1 MANDNKDVKRGIVMY
16 IDGKPVENSAKAIR
30 GEMGRLRSE
39 IDKCVVGTNEY
50 VEKSNQYRVL
60 NAALQEHKANLKGI
74 EVQQLANSAAV
85 GGYVERLL
93 GAVGVNGRFGR
104 SLALLSSNG
113 AGGFFSGLT
122 TSVRAFG
129 TTLTGLLANPAV
141 LAVLGIGGAVA
152 GFKWWYEYNKGLME
166 ATRLTRE
173 FLDLHS
179 EELVGVRSEIQAVA
193 DEWGKEYKEVL
204 QTVDVLTKQYGI
216 GAEEALRV
224 VRDGFQAGA
233 DESGAMLRSM
243 QQYAPIF
250 KDMGL
255 GASELAAVIAQTRSG
270 IFNEQGLQMIQMAD
284 KRLREMST
292 GTMKALEAV
301 GIDAEDMETKL
312 VSGEMTLFDAL
323 QKVSGKL
330 GELPPQGREVGNV
343 LKEVFGRNGSSGGL
357 ALVEELGKM
366 TIEIEK
372 VKEVTGE
379 VGRLRDEHVEQQ
391 KVLNEEVAAMF
402 DMTDQGFEEVRLSG
416 RNYLTGVLIEVV
428 KYARKTVDW
437 FKSWYDESVALRAV
451 VQWIGLAFQT
461 LWVSLKTGVR
471 QSVTLLANV
480 GRMLRSVFD
489 LKTLLDSP
497 EAYWD
502 NVVSAMKKGMDGY
515 VGNLKSGL
523 NEVVEAYEDAERRVA
538 DGGRKSQGG
547 KTALRERGVENA
559 GVGNGGDAG
568 GDGGGGGGKK
578 GGTSNDRIKKELAA
592 LQLEEKQKQ
601 NVLRQSYLEGK
612 IDRKKYNAEMQQLE
626 MERLRK
632 TLEIAGLEPE
642 KIEEVNARI
651 LEIQMKAKEE
661 FDKLSFDMSS
671 DEDLK
676 HYHEQMQKIEDEL
689 LERMAVIDNSLALD
703 VISQEEHDRKM
714 RELWEKYDVD
724 MQSAHDGYVK
734 KVRERKDDTEEEL
747 TGLEKTFEK
756 AGLDLKELAEDIG
769 ESIGEGLAGAVM
781 GEMDTVKDAFK
792 SILNVIIDAIEKMVI
807 AAQVESSLLTLS
819 GLRTGAGC
827 TNLAKLVGI
836 KIAFAALR
844 QAVNSFD
851 VGGYTGVGKWDEPA
865 GIVHKGEFV
874 ANRFA
879 LANPAVKAV
888 LDVVDD
894 AQRKGTVANLTAEDI
909 RAVATPYRS
918 GGYAPPLAD
927 SSGFPSESGAE
938 GREVAALMRQ
948 CISTM
953 ATVKE
958 RFDEPIIAETY
969 ATGRGGTMTAQE
981 LVAKMKNNAS
991 RKR

>member
-16 IDGKPVENSAKAIR
+16 LDGKPVENSAKAIR

-50 VEKSNQYRVL
+50 VEKSKQYRVL

-173 FLDLHS
+173 FLDLHGG
-179 EELVGVRSEIQAVA
+179 ELVGVRSEIQAVA
-193 DEWGKEYKEVL
+193 DEWGKDYKEVL
-204 QTVDVLTKQYGI
+204 QTVDGLMVQYGI
-216 GAEEALRV
+216 SAGEALRV

-233 DESGAMLRSM
+233 DESGQMLGLM

-255 GASELAAVIAQTRSG
+255 GASELAAMIAQTRSG
-270 IFNEQGLQMIQMAD
+270 IFNEQGLQMMQMAD
-284 KRLREMST
+284 KRLREMGT
-292 GTMKALEAV
+292 GTAKALEAV
-301 GIDAEDMETKL
+301 GIDAEEMERKL

-323 QKVSGKL
+323 QQVSGKL

-343 LKEVFGRNGSSGGL
+343 LREVFGRNGSSGGL
-357 ALVEELGKM
+357 ALVEEFGKM
-366 TIEIEK
+366 TTEMDK

-391 KVLNEEVAAMF
+391 RVLNDEVAAMF
-402 DMTDQGFEEVRLSG
+402 DMTEDGFEEARLSG

-428 KYARKTVDW
+428 RYARRVVDW
-437 FKSWYDESVALRAV
+437 FKSWYEESMLLRTA
-451 VQWIGLAFQT
+451 VQWVVFQFET
-461 LWVSLKTGVR
+461 LWIGIKTGVR

-538 DGGRKSQGG
+538 DGGRKSQGW

-568 GDGGGGGGKK
+568 GDGGGGKK

-747 TGLEKTFEK
+747 TGLAKTFEK

-769 ESIGEGLAGAVM
+769 GSIGEGLAGAVM

-819 GLRTGAGC
+819 GLGTGAGLA
-827 TNLAKLVGI
+827 NLAKLVGI
-836 KIAFAALR
+836 KIAFAALKESI
-844 QAVNSFD
+844 NSFD

-918 GGYAPPLAD
+918 GGYAPPLAA